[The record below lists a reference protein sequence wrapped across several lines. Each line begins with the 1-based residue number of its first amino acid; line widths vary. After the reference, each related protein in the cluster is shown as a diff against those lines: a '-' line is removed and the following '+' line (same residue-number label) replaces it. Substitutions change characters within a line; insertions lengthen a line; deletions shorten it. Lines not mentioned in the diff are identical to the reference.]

1 MHHIWHVLHHAS
13 KVCWWTHAQH
23 IPNPLF
29 QILIVVLAAT
39 TTIITTTTTFMQS
52 IYNYIHETNHILR
65 VYSGSAVL
73 YLQFV
78 LHVML
83 FHMWESGSF
92 PHKVFVFHVFRS
104 SYITVTPFSMIL
116 IKLIKKPRYNF
127 ITNLSSATCF
137 SFVRHLQ
144 AEYTIV
150 VWTIYYNAIH
160 GFHDI
165 LSHIIIII
173 SIQPLG

>member
-1 MHHIWHVLHHAS
+1 MHHIWHVVHHAS
-13 KVCWWTHAQH
+13 EVCWWTHAQN

-39 TTIITTTTTFMQS
+39 TTTTITTTTTFMQN
-52 IYNYIHETNHILR
+52 IYNYIPETNHVSR
-65 VYSGSAVL
+65 VYSGAAVL

-83 FHMWESGSF
+83 LHMWESGNF
-92 PHKVFVFHVFRS
+92 PHRVFVFQVFRS
-104 SYITVTPFSMIL
+104 SCVTVTPFSMFL
-116 IKLIKKPRYNF
+116 IKLIKMPRYNF

-137 SFVRHLQ
+137 SFVHHRQ

-165 LSHIIIII
+165 LSHIIMEYYKK
-173 SIQPLG
+173 